1 MAKGVER
8 TATPAVAE
16 TQGKGLAE
24 ATQEQKTKRLRIEA
38 PGAVNGETH
47 ERDTRQRTT
56 LRKGKGTL
64 AVTQTGP
71 HSVAE
76 EMLLD

>member
-8 TATPAVAE
+8 TATPATAE
-16 TQGKGLAE
+16 TQG
-24 ATQEQKTKRLRIEA
+24 KTKRLRIEV

-47 ERDTRQRTT
+47 ERV
-56 LRKGKGTL
+56 RKGKGTL
-64 AVTQTGP
+64 AVTQNGP

-76 EMLLD
+76 ETILD

>member
-1 MAKGVER
+1 MASSVER
-8 TATPAVAE
+8 TATPATAE
-16 TQGKGLAE
+16 IQGKLLAE
-24 ATQEQKTKRLRIEA
+24 ATQEQKTKRLRIES

-71 HSVAE
+71 HNAVE
-76 EMLLD
+76 ETLLD